1 MAGARAVAAN
11 GRTVHRTWAG
21 MPAHDDPTAPTAPRA
36 ADLGAPIGRRAGE
49 RPARVLVVDDHSAV
63 AEAVAM
69 AIDTQPDLECVGT
82 AGTLSAARR
91 LAAERSPDVILI
103 DVELPDGDG
112 IEAVPELR
120 RENPRARV
128 LVLTGHTAVGVLA
141 RAASAGV
148 CGFLPKES
156 GIQEVLKAVRVAR
169 DGGMI
174 VNNATLSSVLNR
186 IGSTAEPPA
195 APVSAGDLFT
205 PRELDVLRGLASG
218 RDPQSIARGLGMS
231 VNTCRGHVKS
241 ILSKL
246 GAHSQ
251 LEAVVIALRRG
262 LLPELL
268 GA

>member
-1 MAGARAVAAN
+1 M
-11 GRTVHRTWAG
+11 VHRTWAG
-21 MPAHDDPTAPTAPRA
+21 MPAHDEPTAPAAATA
-36 ADLGAPIGRRAGE
+36 ADLSAPIGRRAGE
-49 RPARVLVVDDHSAV
+49 RRARVLVVDDHSAV

-69 AIDTQPDLECVGT
+69 AIDSQSDLQCVGT
-82 AGTLSAARR
+82 ASSLAEARR
-91 LAAERSPDVILI
+91 MAAEQSPDVILI

-120 RENPRARV
+120 RETPRARV
-128 LVLTGHTAVGVLA
+128 LVLTGHTAVSVLA

-156 GIQEVLKAVRVAR
+156 GIHEVLRAIRVAR

-174 VNNATLSSVLNR
+174 VNNATLSSVLDR
-186 IGSTAEPPA
+186 IGSGAEAPA
-195 APVSAGDLFT
+195 AAVSAGDLFT

-241 ILSKL
+241 ILGKL

>member
-1 MAGARAVAAN
+1 MPAQDDLSAGAAPAAAN
-11 GRTVHRTWAG
+11 
-21 MPAHDDPTAPTAPRA
+21 
-36 ADLGAPIGRRAGE
+36 LGAPIGRRAGE
-49 RPARVLVVDDHSAV
+49 RPARVLVIDDHSAV

-82 AGTLSAARR
+82 ASSIAAARR
-91 LAAERSPDVILI
+91 MAAELAPDVILI

-120 RENPRARV
+120 RDNPRARV
-128 LVLTGHTAVGVLA
+128 LVLTGHTAVTVLA

-156 GIQEVLKAVRVAR
+156 GIHEVLRAIRVAR

-174 VNNATLSSVLNR
+174 VNNATLSSVLDR
-186 IGSTAEPPA
+186 IAAGAPA
-195 APVSAGDLFT
+195 AGGGVSAVELFT

-218 RDPQSIARGLGMS
+218 SDPQSIARGLGMS

-241 ILSKL
+241 ILGKL

-262 LLPELL
+262 LLPDLL

>member
-1 MAGARAVAAN
+1 MEPTDDRMAGQAPVA
-11 GRTVHRTWAG
+11 G
-21 MPAHDDPTAPTAPRA
+21 
-36 ADLGAPIGRRAGE
+36 DLRAPIGRRAGE
-49 RPARVLVVDDHSAV
+49 RAARVLVIDDHSAL

-69 AIDTQPDLECVGT
+69 AIDAQADLDCVGT
-82 AGTLSAARR
+82 AGTIAEGRR
-91 LAAERSPDVILI
+91 LAAELEPDVILI

-120 RENPRARV
+120 RDNPRTRV

-156 GIQEVLKAVRVAR
+156 GIQEVLRAVRVAR
-169 DGGMI
+169 HGGMI
-174 VNNATLSSVLNR
+174 VNNATLSGVLNR
-186 IGSTAEPPA
+186 IA
-195 APVSAGDLFT
+195 ANGGAGGGVSAVELFT
-205 PRELDVLRGLASG
+205 PRELDVLRGLSSG
-218 RDPQSIARGLGMS
+218 SDPQNIARDLGMS

-241 ILSKL
+241 ILGKL

>member
-1 MAGARAVAAN
+1 MA
-11 GRTVHRTWAG
+11 
-21 MPAHDDPTAPTAPRA
+21 P
-36 ADLGAPIGRRAGE
+36 DLRAPIGRRAGE
-49 RPARVLVVDDHSAV
+49 RAARVLVIDDHHAV

-69 AIDTQPDLECVGT
+69 AIDTQDDLDCVGT
-82 AGTLSAARR
+82 AGSIGEGRR
-91 LAAERSPDVILI
+91 LAAELHPDVILI

-112 IEAVPELR
+112 IEAVPDLR
-120 RENPRARV
+120 RDNPRARV
-128 LVLTGHTAVGVLA
+128 LVLTGHTAVAVLA

-156 GIQEVLKAVRVAR
+156 GIQEVLRAIRVAR

-174 VNNATLSSVLNR
+174 VNNATLSGVLNR
-186 IGSTAEPPA
+186 IA
-195 APVSAGDLFT
+195 ANGAAGGQSAVELFT

-218 RDPQSIARGLGMS
+218 SDPQNIAQALGMS

>member
-1 MAGARAVAAN
+1 M
-11 GRTVHRTWAG
+11 
-21 MPAHDDPTAPTAPRA
+21 
-36 ADLGAPIGRRAGE
+36 
-49 RPARVLVVDDHSAV
+49 LVVDDHSAV

-69 AIDTQPDLECVGT
+69 AIDSQPDLECVGT
-82 AGTLSAARR
+82 AGTIAEGRRMAAR
-91 LAAERSPDVILI
+91 LQPDVILI

-112 IEAVPELR
+112 IEAVPDLR
-120 RENPRARV
+120 HDAPRARV
-128 LVLTGHTAVGVLA
+128 LVLTGHTAVSVLA

-156 GIQEVLKAVRVAR
+156 GIHEVLKAIRVAR

-174 VNNATLSSVLNR
+174 VNNATLSSVLDR
-186 IGSTAEPPA
+186 IAAGSGADVGGA
-195 APVSAGDLFT
+195 SAVEIFT

-241 ILSKL
+241 ILGKL

-262 LLPELL
+262 LLPDLL

>member
-1 MAGARAVAAN
+1 MAIA
-11 GRTVHRTWAG
+11 T
-21 MPAHDDPTAPTAPRA
+21 P
-36 ADLGAPIGRRAGE
+36 ADL
-49 RPARVLVVDDHSAV
+49 D
-63 AEAVAM
+63 
-69 AIDTQPDLECVGT
+69 CVGT
-82 AGTLSAARR
+82 AATIAEGRR
-91 LAAERSPDVILI
+91 LAAELHPDVILI

-120 RENPRARV
+120 RDNPRTRV

-148 CGFLPKES
+148 CGFLLKES
-156 GIQEVLKAVRVAR
+156 GIQEVLRAVRVAR

-174 VNNATLSSVLNR
+174 VNNVTLSGVLSR
-186 IGSTAEPPA
+186 IAAGGPPGGG
-195 APVSAGDLFT
+195 VSAVELFT
-205 PRELDVLRGLASG
+205 PRELDVLRGLATGS
-218 RDPQSIARGLGMS
+218 DPQNIARDLGMS

-241 ILSKL
+241 ILGKL

>member
-1 MAGARAVAAN
+1 
-11 GRTVHRTWAG
+11 
-21 MPAHDDPTAPTAPRA
+21 MPATEDQTTGAPAPTPHDDV
-36 ADLGAPIGRRAGE
+36 PIGRRAGE
-49 RPARVLVVDDHSAV
+49 RPARVLVLDDHSAV

-69 AIDTQPDLECVGT
+69 AIDSQADLECVGT
-82 AGTLSAARR
+82 AGTIAEARR
-91 LAAERSPDVILI
+91 LAAELKPDVILI

-120 RENPRARV
+120 RDSPRARV

-156 GIQEVLKAVRVAR
+156 GIHEVLRAVRIAR

-174 VNNATLSSVLNR
+174 VNNATLSGVLNR
-186 IGSTAEPPA
+186 IA
-195 APVSAGDLFT
+195 SAGQGGPALSAVEIFT

-218 RDPQSIARGLGMS
+218 SDPQNIARALGMS

-241 ILSKL
+241 ILGKL

-262 LLPELL
+262 LLPDLL

>member
-1 MAGARAVAAN
+1 MNDNQAGAA
-11 GRTVHRTWAG
+11 
-21 MPAHDDPTAPTAPRA
+21 PAA
-36 ADLGAPIGRRAGE
+36 ADLDAPIGRRAGE
-49 RPARVLVVDDHSAV
+49 RPARVLVIDDHSAV

-82 AGTLSAARR
+82 AGTIGEGRR
-91 LAAERSPDVILI
+91 LAAELSPDVILI

-120 RENPRARV
+120 RENPRTRV
-128 LVLTGHTAVGVLA
+128 LVLTGHTAVGILA

-156 GIQEVLKAVRVAR
+156 GIQEVLRAVRVAR

-174 VNNATLSSVLNR
+174 VNNATLSGVLDR
-186 IGSTAEPPA
+186 IA
-195 APVSAGDLFT
+195 ANGDGGGPSAIEMFT
-205 PRELDVLRGLASG
+205 PRELDVLRGLATG
-218 RDPQSIARGLGMS
+218 NDPQNIARALGMS

-241 ILSKL
+241 ILGKL

>member
-1 MAGARAVAAN
+1 
-11 GRTVHRTWAG
+11 
-21 MPAHDDPTAPTAPRA
+21 MPATDDPTPRA
-36 ADLGAPIGRRAGE
+36 VTAAPHPDGPIGRRAGE
-49 RPARVLVVDDHSAV
+49 RPARVLVIDDHSAV

-69 AIDTQPDLECVGT
+69 AIDTQPDLDCVGT
-82 AGTLSAARR
+82 ASSIAEGRR
-91 LAAERSPDVILI
+91 LAAELQPDVILI

-120 RENPRARV
+120 RETPRARV

-174 VNNATLSSVLNR
+174 VNNATLSGVLSR
-186 IGSTAEPPA
+186 IA
-195 APVSAGDLFT
+195 ATQSDSGRSAVEMFT
-205 PRELDVLRGLASG
+205 PRELDVLRGMAQGS
-218 RDPQSIARGLGMS
+218 DPQNIARALGMS

-241 ILSKL
+241 ILGKL

>member
-1 MAGARAVAAN
+1 MAATDDTLREAA
-11 GRTVHRTWAG
+11 
-21 MPAHDDPTAPTAPRA
+21 PAASHSD
-36 ADLGAPIGRRAGE
+36 APIGRRAGE
-49 RPARVLVVDDHSAV
+49 RQARVLVIDDHSAV

-69 AIDTQPDLECVGT
+69 AIDTQPDLDCVGT
-82 AGTLSAARR
+82 AGTIAEGRR
-91 LAAERSPDVILI
+91 LAAELRPDVIVI

-112 IEAVPELR
+112 IDAVPDLR
-120 RENPRARV
+120 RDNPRTRV

-156 GIQEVLKAVRVAR
+156 GIQEVLRAVRVAR

-174 VNNATLSSVLNR
+174 VNNATLSGVLSR
-186 IGSTAEPPA
+186 IAATAQQGGG
-195 APVSAGDLFT
+195 VSAVELFT

-218 RDPQSIARGLGMS
+218 NDPQNIARDLGMS
-231 VNTCRGHVKS
+231 INTCRGHVKS
-241 ILSKL
+241 ILGKL

-262 LLPELL
+262 LLPDLL
-268 GA
+268 EA